1 MFQGFNDVTINYFE
15 AIRKENSRS
24 NYKAH
29 ESWYLE
35 GVKEPLEELY
45 YELFNYFG
53 KVDAQL
59 LSSKRR
65 CISSAYND
73 ARFSK
78 EEPVKEYF
86 YIRFKLDTAGKKSMP
101 GFFLDASLDGY
112 RYGMSIYKPES
123 KDMEKIRDYFLDNK
137 YSAIEAVQKF
147 DKAGLLLLQGELYK
161 KEHYPETDP
170 VLKPLLERKRLT
182 FVKESYLDDMFFSRK
197 LLENMLVAYDS
208 VMDIYQLMKEALKST

>member
-1 MFQGFNDVTINYFE
+1 MFQGFNDATINYFE
-15 AIRKENSRS
+15 AIRKENSKS

-29 ESWYLE
+29 EQYYFE

-53 KVDAQL
+53 DIDSQL

-78 EEPVKEYF
+78 EEPIKEYF
-86 YIRFKLDTAGKKSMP
+86 YIRFKLDKGGKKSMP
-101 GFFLDASLDGY
+101 GFFLDASLEGY

-123 KDMEKIRDYFLDNK
+123 KDMEKIREYFLDNK

-147 DKAGLLLLQGELYK
+147 EKAGLLELQGELYK
-161 KEHYPETDP
+161 KTQYPEADAL
-170 VLKPLLERKRLT
+170 LKPLLERKRLA
-182 FVKESYLDDMFFSRK
+182 FVRESSLDEAFFSRS
-197 LLENMLVAYDS
+197 LIDSMLAAYDS
-208 VMDIYQLMKEALKST
+208 VTDMYQLMKEALKNT

>member
-1 MFQGFNDVTINYFE
+1 MFQGFNESTIKYFE

-24 NYKAH
+24 NYKEH
-29 ESWYLE
+29 ETLYFE

-45 YELFNYFG
+45 HELFNYFG
-53 KVDAQL
+53 EIDSRL

-78 EEPVKEYF
+78 EEPIKEYF
-86 YIRFKLDTAGKKSMP
+86 YIRFKLDKGGKKSMP
-101 GFFLDASLDGY
+101 GFFLDASLEGY

-123 KDMEKIRDYFLDNK
+123 KDMEKIREYFLDNK
-137 YSAIEAVQKF
+137 YSAIDAVQRF
-147 DKAGLLLLQGELYK
+147 RKAGLLELQGELYK
-161 KEHYPETDP
+161 KDHYPEADLL
-170 VLKPLLERKRLT
+170 LKPLLERKRMA
-182 FVKESYLDDMFFSRK
+182 FVWEGALDEVFFSRR

-208 VMDIYQLMKEALKST
+208 VRDIYQLMKEAVKKP

>member
-1 MFQGFNDVTINYFE
+1 MFQGFNEATINYFE

-29 ESWYLE
+29 ESLYFE

-53 KVDAQL
+53 TVDSQL

-78 EEPVKEYF
+78 EEPIKEYF
-86 YIRFKLDTAGKKSMP
+86 YIRFKLDVGGKKCMP
-101 GFFLDASLDGY
+101 GFFLDASLEGY
-112 RYGMSIYKPES
+112 RYGMNIYKPEP
-123 KDMEKIRDYFLDNK
+123 KDMESIREYFLDSK
-137 YSAIEAVQKF
+137 YSAIDAVQKF
-147 DKAGLLLLQGELYK
+147 EKAGLLNLQGNLYR
-161 KEHYPETDP
+161 KEHYPDADR
-170 VLKPLLERKRLT
+170 VLKPLLDRKSLA
-182 FVKESYLDDMFFSRK
+182 FVWEGALDEAFFSRS
-197 LLENMLVAYDS
+197 LLENMLAAYGS
-208 VMDIYQLMKEALKST
+208 VVDIYYLMKEAI